1 MRRATFFIKKE
12 TIRFF
17 FCIAVFFCWLSLMS
31 VACDPACHDKFYL
44 KNTLDT
50 PITYSQFNTKD
61 STQRNMVTIQ
71 PGESKVVYEYIGRDS
86 QFEPGAASSY
96 CDELQIPTNNYC
108 HTVTF
113 SDGTLW
119 QWDLSNQIN
128 TDKHPYLIRCWNI
141 LSSSDTKHR
150 SDHEVEYAVDS
161 VDYQNAIQQKDDSQL
176 EGCFAGVNTALDYYV
191 KYKKELGKDK
201 GAEQFLKM
209 RDKGTLKS
217 YLTKSLPE

>member
-1 MRRATFFIKKE
+1 MKKVTRRTTFFIKKE
-12 TIRFF
+12 TIRLFL
-17 FCIAVFFCWLSLMS
+17 CIAAFFCWLSLMS

-44 KNTLDT
+44 RNTLDT

-61 STQRNMVTIQ
+61 STQRNMVIIQ
-71 PGESKVVYEYIGRDS
+71 PGESKVVYEYVGRDS

-161 VDYQNAIQQKDDSQL
+161 VDYQNAIQ
-176 EGCFAGVNTALDYYV
+176 
-191 KYKKELGKDK
+191 
-201 GAEQFLKM
+201 
-209 RDKGTLKS
+209 R
-217 YLTKSLPE
+217 

>member
-1 MRRATFFIKKE
+1 MKKQSI
-12 TIRFF
+12 TTQKQVSKYNSKR
-17 FCIAVFFCWLSLMS
+17 LMNLFLMVAAMVCMA
-31 VACDPACHDKFYL
+31 VACDPGCHDEFYL
-44 KNTLDT
+44 KNNTDA

-61 STQRNMVTIQ
+61 STQRNLVTIQ
-71 PGESKVVYEYIGRDS
+71 PGESKLVYEYVGRDS

-150 SDHEVEYAVDS
+150 SDHEIEYTVDS
-161 VDYQNAIQQKDDSQL
+161 VDYQNAIQ
-176 EGCFAGVNTALDYYV
+176 
-191 KYKKELGKDK
+191 
-201 GAEQFLKM
+201 
-209 RDKGTLKS
+209 R
-217 YLTKSLPE
+217 

>member
-1 MRRATFFIKKE
+1 MRKE
-12 TIRFF
+12 TIRLFF
-17 FCIAVFFCWLSLMS
+17 GIAAFFCWLSLMS

-44 KNTLDT
+44 KNTLGT

-61 STQRNMVTIQ
+61 NTQRNMVTIQ
-71 PGESKVVYEYIGRDS
+71 PGESKLVYEYVGRDS

-150 SDHEVEYAVDS
+150 SDHEIEYAVDS
-161 VDYQNAIQQKDDSQL
+161 VDYQNAIQ
-176 EGCFAGVNTALDYYV
+176 
-191 KYKKELGKDK
+191 
-201 GAEQFLKM
+201 
-209 RDKGTLKS
+209 R
-217 YLTKSLPE
+217 

>member
-1 MRRATFFIKKE
+1 MKKVMKRTTFFIKKE
-12 TIRFF
+12 TIRLFL
-17 FCIAVFFCWLSLMS
+17 CIAAFFCWLSLMS

-50 PITYSQFNTKD
+50 PITYSQFNTND
-61 STQRNMVTIQ
+61 STQRNLVTIQ
-71 PGESKVVYEYIGRDS
+71 PGESKLVYEYVGRDS

-161 VDYQNAIQQKDDSQL
+161 VDYQNAIQ
-176 EGCFAGVNTALDYYV
+176 
-191 KYKKELGKDK
+191 
-201 GAEQFLKM
+201 
-209 RDKGTLKS
+209 R
-217 YLTKSLPE
+217 